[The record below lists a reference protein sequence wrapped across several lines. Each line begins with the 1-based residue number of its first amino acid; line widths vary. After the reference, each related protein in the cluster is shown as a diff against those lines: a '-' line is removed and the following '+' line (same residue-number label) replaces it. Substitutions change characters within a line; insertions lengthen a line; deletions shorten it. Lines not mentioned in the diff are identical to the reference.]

1 MLKAIEFLV
10 FGFISSSFL
19 ALFSIACFGMNN
31 LWKKSYKHFLHKFIM
46 LNMGWKHDGKWV
58 LSNVGCRRETQWW
71 KAFVVG
77 IMLMIGQKWRENGV
91 FHNWNNAEQLEG
103 ENRVLLLVTIMLAI
117 AGKDEGELSL
127 SHMGKCLE
135 CLVIYSSHFNHY
147 LI

>member
-1 MLKAIEFLV
+1 
-10 FGFISSSFL
+10 
-19 ALFSIACFGMNN
+19 
-31 LWKKSYKHFLHKFIM
+31 
-46 LNMGWKHDGKWV
+46 
-58 LSNVGCRRETQWW
+58 
-71 KAFVVG
+71 
-77 IMLMIGQKWRENGV
+77 MIGQKWRENGV